1 MYLYSQQGWEA
12 MMGKVQ
18 SFMHWNTQRGG
29 KVSGGGKT
37 KSSIYPVMLYVL
49 RDLLWK
55 TGDAQRFFLD
65 KE

>member
-1 MYLYSQQGWEA
+1 ML
-12 MMGKVQ
+12 GKVQ
-18 SFMHWNTQRGG
+18 AVMHLNTQRGG
-29 KVSGGGKT
+29 KGSGGDKT
-37 KSSIYPVMLYVL
+37 KSFIYPVMLYVL